1 MRQTLIISVAA
12 LATLLAVVSPASAN
26 TKHIKLTGV
35 VVGQNHSRPGGAT
48 IISFRQGT
56 KIVGKFTIS
65 PGPCAFDE
73 CFEGGRGKL
82 SVGELKGKLKLDVKF
97 QSTGPINHNK
107 PATYGAG
114 MLTKGKNGR
123 HGPVEAVRVNSSTM
137 IKKVGAHF
145 TMVVTA

>member
-1 MRQTLIISVAA
+1 MKRMLIISMVAVA
-12 LATLLAVVSPASAN
+12 PSFIAIPLANAN
-26 TKHIKLTGV
+26 AKQIKLTGV
-35 VVGQNHSRPGGAT
+35 VVGQNSGRPGGAT
-48 IISFRQGT
+48 IVSFRQGT
-56 KIVGKFTIS
+56 KDVGKFTIS
-65 PGPCAFDE
+65 AGPCAFDE

-107 PATYGAG
+107 PATYGTG
-114 MLTKGKNGR
+114 MLTKAKNGR
-123 HGPVEAVRVNSSTM
+123 RGPVEAVRVNSSTM